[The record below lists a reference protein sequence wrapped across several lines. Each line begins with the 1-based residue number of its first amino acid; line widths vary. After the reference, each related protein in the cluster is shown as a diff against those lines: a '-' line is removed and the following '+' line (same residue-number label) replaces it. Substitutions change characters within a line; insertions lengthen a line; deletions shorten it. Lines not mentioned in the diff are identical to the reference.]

1 MTAPLF
7 REEVLKARRDRLYG
21 ELLLALPTRTRVYVA
36 LLVAAALLFAAV
48 CAFGQVGPRATAT
61 GSISANTGVIR
72 LSARGDGSV
81 SEVLVQLGQHVRSG
95 EPLVIVSEDVTL
107 SDGDSM
113 ASRSLALLD
122 SQRTQAEAQLQAV
135 EARARQQQT
144 AIEARLAALRR
155 EQNELDDELAFQQ
168 ERLQLAQENE
178 EAFRRLEERG
188 FASRVQGRAA
198 RDALL
203 AARQELA
210 SIQQR
215 RAGLRRELRDVT
227 SELASLSA
235 ETRLAQ
241 GPFDLR
247 LSELESAR
255 VNLAPMSGYSL
266 ASPIDGI
273 VVALNASPG
282 GRIRTTDTMV
292 VVLPENGRLE
302 AELQVSSAAIG
313 RVREGQRVVLF
324 YDAYPYEQFGAGRGT
339 VAEVSRAAVVVGG
352 GNGEAPSQQA
362 PTFRVRVRLEEP
374 VVVAGGQQFHLQ
386 VGMTLRAAIIIE
398 NRRVWQV
405 MLDPLRS
412 AATRAFEG

>member
-1 MTAPLF
+1 MKAPLF
-7 REEVLKARRDRLYG
+7 SEEVLEARRDRLYG

-36 LLVAAALLFAAV
+36 LLVATALSFAAI
-48 CAFGQVGPRATAT
+48 CTFGQVGPRATAT
-61 GSISANTGVIR
+61 GSISANTGVVR

-81 SEVLVQLGQHVRSG
+81 SQVLVQLGQHVRG
-95 EPLVIVSEDVTL
+95 GQPLVIVSEDITL

-122 SQRTQAEAQLQAV
+122 LQRTQTEAQLQAV
-135 EARARQQQT
+135 EARAHQQQA
-144 AIEARLAALRR
+144 AIEARLAALHR
-155 EQNELDDELAFQQ
+155 EQRELDSELAIQQ

-198 RDALL
+198 RDGLL
-203 AARQELA
+203 VVRQQIA
-210 SIQQR
+210 SVQQR
-215 RAGLRRELRDVT
+215 RAGLRRDLRDA
-227 SELASLSA
+227 SAELATLSA
-235 ETRLAQ
+235 DTRLAQ

-247 LSELESAR
+247 LSELESSR

-273 VVALNASPG
+273 VVAINTSPG
-282 GRIRTTDTMV
+282 GRIRAADTV
-292 VVLPENGRLE
+292 IVVLPEDGQLE

-313 RVREGQRVVLF
+313 RVHEGQRVVLF
-324 YDAYPYEQFGAGRGT
+324 YDAYPYEQFGAGSGT
-339 VAEVSRAAVVVGG
+339 VTEVSRAAVVVGAS
-352 GNGEAPSQQA
+352 NGDTSPQQA

-374 VVVAGGQQFHLQ
+374 VVVAAGRRFHLQ
-386 VGMTLRAAIIIE
+386 IGMTLRAAIVIE

-412 AATRAFEG
+412 AVTRAFEG